1 MGLSLLTHLRRQDFP
16 VRGNKPLDRME
27 LQSLG
32 PHLFTCLNSTS
43 SSSLLHGPFFM
54 YPFSNALSISQF
66 SIHSCQCF
74 NCFFFVDFLSNK
86 KEKHTHNT
94 QSKNQSSGWFIYGV
108 RKLLKMEWMSGRVR
122 VWLDSW
128 VTGCNL
134 VPVPGSILVFG
145 LSCCDVAEFYW
156 VCCSGFT
163 WTERTGL
170 LLPLALGTVLTVSG
184 EHPQPRHFFFVLKL
198 KFKLN
203 TFFIFIHCLITLCFF
218 SQKKLHYVW
227 TKW

>member
-1 MGLSLLTHLRRQDFP
+1 MPQQHLIFLTTPWPFLYVPFLKRSFHF
-16 VRGNKPLDRME
+16 
-27 LQSLG
+27 SI
-32 PHLFTCLNSTS
+32 LNSFMPMLQ
-43 SSSLLHGPFFM
+43 LLLLRWHTVKTKALVDLFM
-54 YPFSNALSISQF
+54 VWENFWKWNERC
-66 SIHSCQCF
+66 SC
-74 NCFFFVDFLSNK
+74 V
-86 KEKHTHNT
+86 
-94 QSKNQSSGWFIYGV
+94 V
-108 RKLLKMEWMSGRVR
+108 RFMGNRMH
-122 VWLDSW
+122 
-128 VTGCNL
+128 L

>member
-1 MGLSLLTHLRRQDFP
+1 MDHTCSHASTAPHLPHYSMALSLCTLSQTLFP
-16 VRGNKPLDRME
+16 
-27 LQSLG
+27 
-32 PHLFTCLNSTS
+32 FLNSQFIHANAS
-43 SSSLLHGPFFM
+43 IASSSL
-54 YPFSNALSISQF
+54 
-66 SIHSCQCF
+66 
-74 NCFFFVDFLSNK
+74 
-86 KEKHTHNT
+86 TH
-94 QSKNQSSGWFIYGV
+94 SKNQSPGRFIYGV

-198 KFKLN
+198 KLKLAR
-203 TFFIFIHCLITLCFF
+203 FL
-218 SQKKLHYVW
+218 
-227 TKW
+227 